1 MLYKQ
6 LINHFTEKYSFMHLL
21 DQTDIL
27 ILEALT
33 QNSRLTTK
41 ELASMVHLSS
51 TPVYDRVKKL
61 EKEGII
67 KRYIAVLDYEK
78 LNRGFG
84 VYCNIKL
91 KQINPEM
98 ANKFVEFVNEIPE
111 VTECYNI
118 SGEYDYLLKIQ
129 ASDMKYYQSFLINT
143 LGNFDGIIGIH
154 SVFIMKE
161 VK

>member
-1 MLYKQ
+1 MY
-6 LINHFTEKYSFMHLL
+6 NL
-21 DQTDIL
+21 DQTDLQIL
-27 ILEALT
+27 KELKE
-33 QNSRLTTK
+33 NSRITTK
-41 ELASMVHLSS
+41 ELAARVNLSS

-67 KRYIAVLDYEK
+67 KGYVAVLDYEK

-91 KQINPEM
+91 KLINPEI
-98 ANKFVEFVNEIPE
+98 ALRFVNFISEIPE

-129 ASDMKYYQSFLINT
+129 APDMKYYQSFLINT
-143 LGNFDGIIGIH
+143 LGKFDGIAGIH
-154 SVFIMKE
+154 SVFIME
-161 VK
+161 VVK